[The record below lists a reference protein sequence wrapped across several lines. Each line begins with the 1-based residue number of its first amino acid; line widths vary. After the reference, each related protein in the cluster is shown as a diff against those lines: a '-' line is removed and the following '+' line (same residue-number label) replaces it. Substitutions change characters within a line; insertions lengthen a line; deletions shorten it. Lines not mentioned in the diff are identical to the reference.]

1 MYQYVLFDLDGTIT
15 DPGMG
20 ITNAVAYTYEKYGIA
35 VPPRQELYRYI
46 GPPLKDC
53 FAQFCGFSDEE
64 ATRAV
69 SVYREYY
76 GDKGLYENEVYEGME
91 ELLKQLRADGK
102 ILLTATSKPEP
113 FAVKILEHY
122 GLAKYFDFIGGATF
136 DPSRSKKGDVIA
148 YVLKKW
154 GITDLSKAV
163 MIGDRKHDVIGAKEN
178 GLDSI
183 GVLYGY
189 GNLEEMQE
197 AGATYIA
204 QTVADILPLI

>member
-20 ITNAVAYTYEKYGIA
+20 ITNAVMYTLEKYHLP
-35 VPPRQELYRYI
+35 VPPRQELYRFI

-53 FAQFCGFSDEE
+53 FAQFYGFSEE
-64 ATRAV
+64 ESLNAV
-69 SVYREYY
+69 KVYREYY
-76 GDKGLYENEVYEGME
+76 GEKGLYENDVYEGMP
-91 ELLKQLRADGK
+91 ELLQTLKAQGK

-122 GLAKYFDFIGGATF
+122 DLAKYFDFIGGATF
-136 DPSRSKKGDVIA
+136 DPSRSKKADVIA
-148 YVLKKW
+148 YVLNKW

-163 MIGDRKHDVIGAKEN
+163 MIGDRKHDIIGAQEN

-197 AGATYIA
+197 AGATYVA
-204 QTVADILPLI
+204 PTVSDILPLI

>member
-20 ITNAVAYTYEKYGIA
+20 ITNAVAYTLEKYHLP
-35 VPPRQELYRYI
+35 VPPRQELYRFI

-53 FAQFCGFSDEE
+53 FMHFCGFSDEE
-64 ATRAV
+64 STRAV

-76 GDKGLYENEVYEGME
+76 GTKGLYENDVYEGME
-91 ELLKQLRADGK
+91 DLLKALKAQGK
-102 ILLTATSKPEP
+102 ILLTATSKPEA
-113 FAVKILEHY
+113 FAVKILEYY

-154 GITDLSKAV
+154 GISDLSKAV
-163 MIGDRKHDVIGAKEN
+163 MIGDRKHDIIGAKEN

-197 AGATYIA
+197 AGATYVA
-204 QTVADILPLI
+204 PTVSDILSLI

>member
-1 MYQYVLFDLDGTIT
+1 MLAAVLLCAGKGTRMNDNSINKVCF
-15 DPGMG
+15 PCAG
-20 ITNAVAYTYEKYGIA
+20 
-35 VPPRQELYRYI
+35 VPVIKRI
-46 GPPLKDC
+46 VD
-53 FAQFCGFSDEE
+53 
-64 ATRAV
+64 
-69 SVYREYY
+69 
-76 GDKGLYENEVYEGME
+76 N
-91 ELLKQLRADGK
+91 LRAGGIGTFVVVVGHQAQSVMEALGDEPGVIYAYQKEQKGTGHATLCGLMALKNAGK
-102 ILLTATSKPEP
+102 KLILATSKPVG
-113 FAVKILEHY
+113 FATEILEHF
-122 GLAKYFDFIGGATF
+122 GLLAYFDFIGGATF
-136 DPSRSKKGDVIA
+136 DHSRSKKGDVIA

-197 AGATYIA
+197 ADATYIA

>member
-1 MYQYVLFDLDGTIT
+1 MYQYLLIDLDGTIT

-20 ITNAVAYTYEKYGIA
+20 ITNAVAYTYEKYGLS
-35 VPPRQELYRYI
+35 VPPRHELYRFI

-64 ATRAV
+64 STRAV

-76 GDKGLYENEVYEGME
+76 SVKGLYENEVYEGME
-91 ELLKQLRADGK
+91 DLLKTLKAQGK
-102 ILLTATSKPEP
+102 MLMTATSKPEA

-122 GLAKYFDFIGGATF
+122 GLARYFDFIGGATF

-148 YVLKKW
+148 YVLRQC
-154 GITDLSKAV
+154 GITELNNAV
-163 MIGDRKHDVIGAKEN
+163 MIGDRKHDIIGAKEN

-189 GNLEEMQE
+189 GDLAEMQQ
-197 AGATYIA
+197 AGATFIA
-204 QTVADILPLI
+204 PAVQDILKLV